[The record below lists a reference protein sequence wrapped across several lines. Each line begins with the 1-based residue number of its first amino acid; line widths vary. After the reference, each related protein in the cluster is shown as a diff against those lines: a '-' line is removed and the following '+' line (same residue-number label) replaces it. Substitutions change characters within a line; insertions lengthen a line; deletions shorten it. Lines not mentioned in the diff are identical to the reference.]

1 MENLMKQ
8 FSATELANHTGDVLA
23 AAAQRPVTIA
33 KHGKARFVVLTTEQ
47 FASLQKS
54 QETRRSVHV
63 SEMIDVEAVS
73 LISALQD
80 SIEND

>member
-1 MENLMKQ
+1 MKQ
-8 FSATELANHTGDVLA
+8 FSSTELANRTGDVLA

-47 FASLQKS
+47 FEAMQQSLD
-54 QETRRSVHV
+54 TRRSVHV
-63 SEMIDVEAVS
+63 SELDDAEAS
-73 LISALQD
+73 ALISALQD